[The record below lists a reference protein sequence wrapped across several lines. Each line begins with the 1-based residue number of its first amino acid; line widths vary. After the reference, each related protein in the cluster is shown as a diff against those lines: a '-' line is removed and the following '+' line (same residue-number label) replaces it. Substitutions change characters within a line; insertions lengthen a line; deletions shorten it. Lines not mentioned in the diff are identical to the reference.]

1 MKASDNVSKMTG
13 PKASQ
18 QSPPNTQTSSPST
31 AATNTSNAAN
41 AQASTVPPDINVF
54 RDLNFPLWKREG
66 DSGEGPVSDG
76 IHCSAPPSQHQDQ
89 NHTHAIRTSDNKD
102 RNDTARK
109 LPQSLNSTFQH
120 LPDMEA
126 STSRGMTAAEHGEGF
141 IRSETSGSGFPD
153 PTDTDTN
160 SLSQGRVNSREP
172 ASRTLPAN
180 GDEAIVEQAMRES
193 FEVIIEGPFSDEQK
207 RDLLLNAASK
217 LQSRSQSHRAIA
229 KPLRKVI
236 SSIKRATPGNLERKF
251 RSMAKTLN
259 NIKKHI
265 GRLFGPGKAL
275 PTAKGAKK
283 RKISSASDTEE
294 HGKPSK
300 KKFRPSGA
308 TIAQEETARESDP
321 EELEK
326 LSHTYND
333 QIVIV
338 NDDLGNATDQV
349 RYSMDFYKDAL
360 VVSTDGSF
368 NHDSRHAG
376 RVVDRESNPPAYAE
390 RMAIK
395 LALHMIAWWNLTKG
409 KQKLVI
415 QTDSQSTLRQIEDG
429 LDGRSRDDDIDE
441 IVQYIDAVVS
451 FRVDVELVWV
461 KGHSLCT
468 GNHVADRY
476 ANGGRFNSELG
487 APPIIS
493 MDDSASQAQQ
503 VEVRKYAG
511 RLPELKC
518 KKATRKKAIGDAI
531 TQTEPLIYGAQDA
544 TTEAAHILQESSE
557 SDTARADSSP
567 GAEPNTTETSMD
579 TVVYPPHKGSDENE
593 ESNTATTSSQSLNT
607 AQNGDGQRHVGA
619 TTALAS
625 IRLATPF
632 ESSSASHETG
642 SVEDGSRNVSGN
654 QTEEDQKPEAGAVWG
669 FQYRDG
675 GH

>member
-41 AQASTVPPDINVF
+41 AQASTVPPGINVF

-66 DSGEGPVSDG
+66 DSGKGPVSDG
-76 IHCSAPPSQHQDQ
+76 IHCSAPTSQHQDQ

-126 STSRGMTAAEHGEGF
+126 STSRGVTAAEHGEGF

-193 FEVIIEGPFSDEQK
+193 FEVITEGP
-207 RDLLLNAASK
+207 
-217 LQSRSQSHRAIA
+217 QSHRAIA

-251 RSMAKTLN
+251 RSIAKTLN

-360 VVSTDGSF
+360 V
-368 NHDSRHAG
+368 
-376 RVVDRESNPPAYAE
+376 
-390 RMAIK
+390 
-395 LALHMIAWWNLTKG
+395 
-409 KQKLVI
+409 
-415 QTDSQSTLRQIEDG
+415 TDSQSTLRQIEDG

-451 FRVDVELVWV
+451 FRVDVKLVWV

-518 KKATRKKAIGDAI
+518 KKATRKKAIGDAK
-531 TQTEPLIYGAQDA
+531 TQTEPLMYGAQDA

-557 SDTARADSSP
+557 SDTSRADSSP
-567 GAEPNTTETSMD
+567 GAEPNTTKTSMD
-579 TVVYPPHKGSDENE
+579 TVVYPPHKGSNENE

-607 AQNGDGQRHVGA
+607 AQNGDGQHHVGA
-619 TTALAS
+619 TIALAN
-625 IRLATPF
+625 IMLATPF